1 MINEHDWHIHLPLK
15 AFRVPRIG
23 IITDVDGTV
32 SPIVSQPDAATVTPR
47 NRELLIKLQKKL
59 ALVAVVSGRAAAD
72 VHERVGIPELVYVG
86 NHGLERW
93 IGDGVDIP
101 ETVQQFRPQM
111 ESVRDL
117 LRERTLPGMLVED
130 KIATLSVHYRNAE
143 NPEVAASLFQP
154 IIHAISEKHGL
165 RVHEGRMIFEVRPPL
180 DINKGTAFRALVEDY
195 QLNTA
200 LYLGDD
206 VTDVDALNMARHL
219 REIGVCYG
227 VAIGVESADGD
238 TPPSVCQ
245 ASDFLVDGVTGVEA
259 FFDWFLKALSAS
271 VS

>member
-1 MINEHDWHIHLPLK
+1 MTASHDWSSHFPLE
-15 AFRVPRIG
+15 AIQASRIG
-23 IITDVDGTV
+23 IITDVDGTI

-47 NRELLIKLQKKL
+47 NRDLLIKLQKKL

-72 VHERVGIPELVYVG
+72 VHGRVGIPELVYVG

-93 IGDGVDIP
+93 VGDGVDVP
-101 ETVQQFRPQM
+101 DAVQQFRPQM
-111 ESVRDL
+111 ETVRDL

-130 KIATLSVHYRNAE
+130 KIATLSVHYRNAD

-154 IIHAISEKHGL
+154 IINAISEKHGL

-219 REIGVCYG
+219 RETGVCYG
-227 VAIGVESADGD
+227 VAVGVESADDD
-238 TPPSVCQ
+238 TPPTVRQ
-245 ASDFLVDGVTGVEA
+245 ASDFLVDGVTGVED
-259 FFDWFLKALSAS
+259 FFDWFLNALSAS